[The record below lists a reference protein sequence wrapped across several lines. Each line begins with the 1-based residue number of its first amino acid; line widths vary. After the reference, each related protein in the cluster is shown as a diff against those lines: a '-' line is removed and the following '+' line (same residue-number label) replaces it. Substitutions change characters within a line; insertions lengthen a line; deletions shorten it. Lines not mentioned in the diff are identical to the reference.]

1 MITIEFFTDANKGAT
16 LQEGVYTIEHKFE
29 PMYALPGYMMFNK
42 ADILYT
48 WYGDKRSDD
57 ETGATDILAPI
68 KCGTMTVSKEND
80 GYKFVFD
87 FRDDAGYEITGE
99 WKGTV
104 NVVDYSNP

>member
-1 MITIEFFTDANKGAT
+1 MGEDIIDMDLNMEGGRKETDEEGKEIKSEMITIEFFTDANKGAT

-57 ETGATDILAPI
+57 ETGATDI
-68 KCGTMTVSKEND
+68 S
-80 GYKFVFD
+80 YQ
-87 FRDDAGYEITGE
+87 E
-99 WKGTV
+99 WYHDCK
-104 NVVDYSNP
+104 